1 MSKKVM
7 EIKVFGHFNPK
18 GFISFYFLL
27 MLFYFVY
34 CCITLMS
41 KSKLEGNVM
50 FKNAFGV
57 LQKVGKAL
65 MLPVA
70 LLPAAGIL
78 LALGAA
84 LQNPVLLDIAP
95 FLDNSG
101 VAKVASIMQ
110 NAGGIVF
117 GNLALLFAVG
127 VAVGLAGGEGVA
139 GLAAIIGYLIM
150 NVTMGTA
157 LGLTAEDVN
166 GLNYASIL
174 GVPTLQTGV
183 FGGIIVGI
191 IAAALYNKFYEIE
204 LPSYLGFFA
213 GKRFVPIVTAGTS
226 ILLGLLMLVIWPPI
240 QAGLNAF
247 SQNMVH
253 ANLTLSAFI
262 FGVIERS
269 LIPFGLH
276 HIFYSP
282 FWYEFG
288 EYVTKAGEVVRG
300 DQRIFMA
307 QISDNVQN
315 LTAGTFMTG
324 KFPFM
329 MFGLPAAALA
339 IYQEARPE
347 RKAVVGGLMASAALT
362 SFLTGI
368 TEPIEFSFLF
378 VAPVLFG
385 IHAIFAGLSF
395 MVMHLLNVKIGMT
408 FSGGLIDYILFGLIN
423 PQTNAWLVIP
433 VGLAFSVI
441 YYFGFRFA
449 IRKFNLKTPGREV
462 AEETADA
469 ADAQGNE
476 LPYQILEA
484 MGGKD
489 NIVHLDACI
498 TRLRV
503 SVKDVK
509 HVDKDRLKQLGA
521 AGVLE
526 VGNNIQ
532 AIFGPRSETIKG
544 QMKDIMSGK
553 KPSPATQPSAAKEV
567 EQQIEEVNPGALQN
581 EEKANEVFVSPIKGE
596 IKPITEVP
604 DSVFSG
610 KMMGDGFAILPSEGT
625 VVSPVDGKIVNV
637 FPTKH
642 AIGIVSD
649 GGREIL
655 IHVGIDTVNLKGQGF
670 ETLVSENDRVE
681 KGQALIKV
689 DLDFVKKNA
698 PSIITPVVFTN
709 LKQGEKVVLK
719 KQGAVELKEENIIS
733 IEK

>member
-1 MSKKVM
+1 
-7 EIKVFGHFNPK
+7 
-18 GFISFYFLL
+18 
-27 MLFYFVY
+27 
-34 CCITLMS
+34 
-41 KSKLEGNVM
+41 M
-50 FKNAFGV
+50 FKRAFGV
-57 LQKVGKAL
+57 LQKVGRAL

-84 LQNPVLLDIAP
+84 LKNPALLELAP
-95 FLDNSG
+95 FLDNNS
-101 VAKVASIMQ
+101 VKMVASIMQ
-110 NAGGIVF
+110 NAGDIVF
-117 GNLALLFAVG
+117 GNLPVLFAVG
-127 VAVGLAGGEGVA
+127 VAVGLAGGDGVA

-157 LGLTAEDVN
+157 GGITAEDVN
-166 GLNYASIL
+166 GLNYANVL
-174 GVPTLQTGV
+174 GIPTLQTGV

-191 IAAALYNKFYEIE
+191 IAASLYNKFYEME

-213 GKRFVPIVTAGTS
+213 GKRFVPIITAGTAV
-226 ILLGLLMLVIWPPI
+226 LLGLLMLIIWPPI
-240 QAGLNAF
+240 QTALNAF
-247 SQNMVH
+247 SQNMVN
-253 ANLTLSAFI
+253 ANLTISAFI

-300 DQRIFMA
+300 DQKIFMK
-307 QISDNVQN
+307 QITDNVQN

-339 IYQEARPE
+339 IYHEARPE
-347 RKAVVGGLMASAALT
+347 KKVVVGGLMASAALT

-368 TEPIEFSFLF
+368 TEPLEFSFLF

-395 MVMHLLNVKIGMT
+395 MTMHLLNVKIGMT

-423 PQTNAWLVIP
+423 PQTNAWIVIP
-433 VGLAFSVI
+433 VGLVFAVI

-449 IRKFNLKTPGREV
+449 IRKFDLKTPGREDV
-462 AEETADA
+462 GEKEETTDTGKGG
-469 ADAQGNE
+469 D
-476 LPYQILEA
+476 LPYEVLEA
-484 MGGKD
+484 MGGKE
-489 NIVHLDACI
+489 NISNLDACI

-503 SVKDVK
+503 SVNDINS
-509 HVDKDRLKQLGA
+509 VDKNRLKKLGA

-544 QMKDIMSGK
+544 QMKDIMNGK
-553 KPSPATQPSAAKEV
+553 RPRAVDKAPEDGV
-567 EQQIEEVNPGALQN
+567 MQQIEEVNPEALQT
-581 EEKANEVFVSPIKGE
+581 EGETSIFISPIKGE
-596 IKPITEVP
+596 VMPITEVP
-604 DSVFSG
+604 DAVFSE

-625 VVSPVDGKIVNV
+625 IVSPVDGKIINV

-642 AIGIVSD
+642 AIGILSD
-649 GGREIL
+649 SGREIL
-655 IHVGIDTVNLKGQGF
+655 IHIGIDTVKLKGEGF
-670 ETLVSENDRVE
+670 ELKVEENNRV
-681 KGQALIKV
+681 KAGQPLLSV
-689 DLDFVKKNA
+689 DLGFVKNHA

-709 LKQGEKVVLK
+709 LKEGEAVVINKV
-719 KQGAVELKEENIIS
+719 GMVELKEKGIIS
-733 IEK
+733 IS

>member
-1 MSKKVM
+1 
-7 EIKVFGHFNPK
+7 
-18 GFISFYFLL
+18 
-27 MLFYFVY
+27 
-34 CCITLMS
+34 
-41 KSKLEGNVM
+41 M
-50 FKNAFGV
+50 FKKAFGV

-84 LQNPVLLDIAP
+84 LRNPALLELAP
-95 FLDNSG
+95 FLNNGG
-101 VAKVASIMQ
+101 VDLVAAVMQ
-110 NAGGIVF
+110 KAGDIVF
-117 GNLALLFAVG
+117 GNLPLLFAVG

-150 NVTMGTA
+150 NVTMGTV
-157 LGLTAEDVN
+157 LGITPEDVN
-166 GLNYASIL
+166 GLNYANIL

-191 IAAALYNKFYEIE
+191 IAAALYNKFFEIE

-213 GKRFVPIVTAGTS
+213 GKRFVPIITAGTA
-226 ILLGLLMLVIWPPI
+226 ILLGLVMMVIWPPI
-240 QAGLNAF
+240 QNGLNAF

-262 FGVIERS
+262 FGVVERS

-288 EYVTKAGEVVRG
+288 QYTTQAGEVVRG

-307 QISDNVQN
+307 QIADNVQN

-339 IYQEARPE
+339 IYHEARPE
-347 RKAVVGGLMASAALT
+347 RKVVVGGLMVSAALT

-368 TEPIEFSFLF
+368 TEPLEFSFLF

-385 IHAIFAGLSF
+385 VHAIFAGLSF
-395 MVMHLLNVKIGMT
+395 MTMHLLNVKIGMT

-423 PQTNAWLVIP
+423 PQTNAWIVIP
-433 VGLAFSVI
+433 VGLVFAVI

-449 IRKFNLKTPGREV
+449 IRKFNLMTPGREAV
-462 AEETADA
+462 EEDGEEGGVKGQASD
-469 ADAQGNE
+469 
-476 LPYQILEA
+476 LPYEVLDA
-484 MGGKD
+484 MGGKE
-489 NIVHLDACI
+489 NIAHLDACI

-503 SVKDVK
+503 SVNDIGN
-509 HVDKDRLKQLGA
+509 VDKDRLKKLGA

-553 KPSPATQPSAAKEV
+553 RPRPVETNQATEV
-567 EQQIEEVNPGALQN
+567 EQQIEEVNPEALQTHHDADSAA
-581 EEKANEVFVSPIKGE
+581 ETFVSPIKGE

-604 DSVFSG
+604 DQVFSG
-610 KMMGDGFAILPSEGT
+610 KMMGDGFAIVPAEGT
-625 VVSPVDGKIVNV
+625 IVSPVDGKIVNL

-642 AIGIVSD
+642 AIGILSD
-649 GGREIL
+649 SGREIL

-670 ETLVSENDRVE
+670 ETLVSENDTVT
-681 KGQALIKV
+681 KGQPLLKV
-689 DLDFVKKNA
+689 DLDYIKENA
-698 PSIITPVVFTN
+698 TSIITPIVFTN
-709 LKQGEKVVLK
+709 LSEGESIVIN
-719 KQGAVELKEENIIS
+719 KEGNVDVKDENIITIS
-733 IEK
+733 K

>member
-1 MSKKVM
+1 MFKKV
-7 EIKVFGHFNPK
+7 
-18 GFISFYFLL
+18 
-27 MLFYFVY
+27 
-34 CCITLMS
+34 
-41 KSKLEGNVM
+41 
-50 FKNAFGV
+50 FGV

-84 LQNPVLLDIAP
+84 LQNPALLELAP
-95 FLDNSG
+95 FLDNNG
-101 VAKVASIMQ
+101 VEIVAQVMQ
-110 NAGGIVF
+110 KAGDIVF
-117 GNLALLFAVG
+117 ANLPVLFAVG

-139 GLAAIIGYLIM
+139 ALAAIIGYLIM

-157 LGLTAEDVN
+157 AGITAEDVN

-174 GVPTLQTGV
+174 GIPTLQTGV

-191 IAAALYNKFYEIE
+191 IAAALYNKFFEIE

-213 GKRFVPIVTAGTS
+213 GKRFVPIITAAAS
-226 ILLGLLMLVIWPPI
+226 VVLGLLMLVIWPPI
-240 QAGLNAF
+240 QDGLNAF

-262 FGVIERS
+262 FGLIERS

-288 EYVTKAGEVVRG
+288 QYVTNAGETVRG

-339 IYQEARPE
+339 IYHEARPE
-347 RKAVVGGLMASAALT
+347 KKVVVGGLMASAALT

-368 TEPIEFSFLF
+368 TEPLEFSFLF
-378 VAPVLFG
+378 VAPVLFAV
-385 IHAIFAGLSF
+385 HAVFAGLSF
-395 MVMHLLNVKIGMT
+395 MTMHLLDVKIGMT

-423 PQTNAWLVIP
+423 PQTNAWIVIP
-433 VGLAFSVI
+433 VGLVFAVI

-449 IRKFNLKTPGREV
+449 IRKFNLMTPGREEV
-462 AEETADA
+462 EDEETAASGKGGD
-469 ADAQGNE
+469 
-476 LPYQILEA
+476 LPYEVLDA
-484 MGGKD
+484 MGGQE
-489 NIVHLDACI
+489 NIAHLDACI

-503 SVKDVK
+503 SVNDIKN
-509 HVDKDRLKQLGA
+509 VDKERLKKLGA
-521 AGVLE
+521 SGVLE
-526 VGNNIQ
+526 IGNNIQ

-553 KPSPATQPSAAKEV
+553 RPRAVEKAPEGGV
-567 EQQIEEVNPGALQN
+567 EQQIEEVNPEALQT
-581 EEKANEVFVSPIKGE
+581 EHKEDSFIAPLKGE

-604 DSVFSG
+604 DAVFSG
-610 KMMGDGFAILPSEGT
+610 KMMGDGFAIVPAEGT
-625 VVSPVDGKIVNV
+625 VVSPVDGKIVNM

-642 AIGIVSD
+642 AIGILSD
-649 GGREIL
+649 SGREIL

-670 ETLVSENDRVE
+670 EALVAENDRVE
-681 KGQALIKV
+681 AGQPLLKV
-689 DLDFVKKNA
+689 DLDYIGENA
-698 PSIITPVVFTN
+698 TSTITPIVFTN
-709 LKQGEKVVLK
+709 LQQGEAIKINK
-719 KQGAVELKEENIIS
+719 PGAVDLKEKDIIVIS
-733 IEK
+733 KQ

>member
-1 MSKKVM
+1 METLNELYKKM
-7 EIKVFGHFNPK
+7 E
-18 GFISFYFLL
+18 
-27 MLFYFVY
+27 VY
-34 CCITLMS
+34 S
-41 KSKLEGNVM
+41 M
-50 FKNAFGV
+50 FKKAFGV

-84 LQNPVLLDIAP
+84 LLNPALLELAP
-95 FLDNSG
+95 FLDNST
-101 VAKVASIMQ
+101 VELIASVMQ
-110 NAGGIVF
+110 NAGNIIF
-117 GNLALLFAVG
+117 GNLPLLFAVG
-127 VAVGLAGGEGVA
+127 VAVGLAGGEGTA
-139 GLAAIIGYLIM
+139 GLAAIIGYLVM
-150 NVTMGTA
+150 NVTMGTV
-157 LGLTAEDVN
+157 LGITAEDVN
-166 GLNYASIL
+166 GLSYASVL
-174 GVPTLQTGV
+174 GIPTLQTGV

-191 IAAALYNKFYEIE
+191 LAASMYNKFYEIE

-213 GKRFVPIVTAGTS
+213 GKRFVPIITAATALVLG
-226 ILLGLLMLVIWPPI
+226 ILMIFIWPPI
-240 QAGLNAF
+240 QNGLNAF

-253 ANLTLSAFI
+253 ANLTISAFI

-288 EYVTKAGEVVRG
+288 EYATKAGEVVRG

-307 QISDNVQN
+307 QITDNVQN

-339 IYQEARPE
+339 IYHEAKPE
-347 RKAVVGGLMASAALT
+347 KKVFVGGLMASAALT

-378 VAPVLFG
+378 VAPILFG
-385 IHAIFAGLSF
+385 IHAIFAGFSF
-395 MVMHLLNVKIGMT
+395 MIMHLLDVKIGMT

-423 PQTNAWLVIP
+423 PQTNAWIVIP
-433 VGLAFSVI
+433 VGLVFAVV

-449 IRKFNLKTPGREV
+449 IRTFNLKTPGREL
-462 AEETADA
+462 EEEENQAPTGKAGSGDLA
-469 ADAQGNE
+469 SN
-476 LPYQILEA
+476 ILEA
-484 MGGKD
+484 MGGKG
-489 NIVHLDACI
+489 NIAHLDACI

-503 SVKDVK
+503 SVNDIKE
-509 HVDKDRLKQLGA
+509 VDKDQLKRLGA

-544 QMKDIMSGK
+544 QMKDIMNGK
-553 KPSPATQPSAAKEV
+553 KPSTTVKAPEKGV
-567 EQQIEEVNPGALQN
+567 EQQIEETNPEALQTTRST
-581 EEKANEVFVSPIKGE
+581 EDEGFMAPLKGE
-596 IKPITEVP
+596 LKPITEVP
-604 DSVFSG
+604 DQVFAG
-610 KMMGDGFAILPSEGT
+610 KMMGDGFAIVPAEGT
-625 VVSPVDGKIVNV
+625 IVSPVNGKIVNL

-642 AIGIVSD
+642 AIGILSD
-649 GGREIL
+649 SGREIL

-670 ETLVSENDRVE
+670 EALVSENDIVQQ
-681 KGQALIKV
+681 GQLLLKV
-689 DLDFVKKNA
+689 DLEYIKEHA
-698 PSIITPVVFTN
+698 TSTITPVVFTN
-709 LKQGEKVVLK
+709 LAEGEKVV
-719 KQGAVELKEENIIS
+719 
-733 IEK
+733 IEKPGQVNLKQAGIIKITK

>member
-1 MSKKVM
+1 
-7 EIKVFGHFNPK
+7 
-18 GFISFYFLL
+18 
-27 MLFYFVY
+27 
-34 CCITLMS
+34 
-41 KSKLEGNVM
+41 M
-50 FKNAFGV
+50 FKKAFGV

-84 LQNPVLLDIAP
+84 LRNPTLLELAP
-95 FLDNSG
+95 FLDNNA
-101 VAKVASIMQ
+101 VDMIAAVMQ
-110 NAGGIVF
+110 NAGDIVF

-127 VAVGLAGGEGVA
+127 VAVGLAGGEGTA
-139 GLAAIIGYLIM
+139 GLAALIGYLIM
-150 NVTMGTA
+150 NVTMGTV
-157 LGLTAEDVN
+157 LGIEAGDV
-166 GLNYASIL
+166 GQATVL
-174 GVPTLQTGV
+174 GISTLQTGV

-213 GKRFVPIVTAGTS
+213 GKRFVPIITAATAV
-226 ILLGLLMLVIWPPI
+226 ILGLVMIVIWPPI
-240 QAGLNAF
+240 QEGLNSF
-247 SQNMVH
+247 SHNMVN
-253 ANLTLSAFI
+253 ANLTISAFI
-262 FGVIERS
+262 FGVVERS

-282 FWYEFG
+282 FWFEFG
-288 EYVTKAGEVVRG
+288 QYVNNAGEVVKG
-300 DQRIFMA
+300 DQAIFMA

-339 IYQEARPE
+339 IYHEARPE
-347 RKAVVGGLMASAALT
+347 RKAIVGGLMVSAALT

-378 VAPVLFG
+378 VAPILFG
-385 IHAIFAGLSF
+385 IHAIFAGFSF
-395 MVMHLLNVKIGMT
+395 MIMHLLDVKIGMT

-423 PQTNAWLVIP
+423 PQTNAWLVVP
-433 VGLAFSVI
+433 VGLAFAVV

-462 AEETADA
+462 VEEEEEAVGES
-469 ADAQGNE
+469 GNE
-476 LPYQILEA
+476 LPYNILEA
-484 MGGKD
+484 MGGQE
-489 NIVHLDACI
+489 NIAHLDACI

-509 HVDKDRLKQLGA
+509 NVDKDRLKKLGA

-544 QMKDIMSGK
+544 QMKDIMTGK
-553 KPSPATQPSAAKEV
+553 RPKPAQSAAAGAEKV
-567 EQQIEEVNPGALQN
+567 EQQIEAVNPTALQN
-581 EEKANEVFVSPIKGE
+581 DVLKETSIISPIKGE

-604 DSVFSG
+604 DAVFSG
-610 KMMGDGFAILPSEGT
+610 KMMGDGFAIIPSDGT
-625 VVSPVDGKIVNV
+625 IVSPVDGKIVNL

-642 AIGIVSD
+642 AIGILSN

-655 IHVGIDTVNLKGQGF
+655 IHVGIDTVNLKGKGF
-670 ETLVSENDRVE
+670 ETLVSENDTVV
-681 KGQALIKV
+681 KGQPLLKV
-689 DLDFVKKNA
+689 DLDFVKQNA
-698 PSIITPVVFTN
+698 PSIITPIVFTN
-709 LKQGEKVVLK
+709 LEQGESVVLN
-719 KQGAVELKEENIIS
+719 KQGAVGLKEENIIS
-733 IEK
+733 ITK

>member
-1 MSKKVM
+1 
-7 EIKVFGHFNPK
+7 
-18 GFISFYFLL
+18 
-27 MLFYFVY
+27 
-34 CCITLMS
+34 
-41 KSKLEGNVM
+41 M

-84 LQNPVLLDIAP
+84 LTNPVLLDIAP

-101 VAKVASIMQ
+101 VKIVADIMKG
-110 NAGGIVF
+110 AGDVVF

-157 LGLTAEDVN
+157 LGLSAEDVN
-166 GLNYASIL
+166 GLNYANVL
-174 GVPTLQTGV
+174 GIPTLQTGV

-191 IAAALYNKFYEIE
+191 IAASLYNRFYEIE

-213 GKRFVPIVTAGTS
+213 GKRFVPIITAGTA
-226 ILLGLLMLVIWPPI
+226 ILLGLIMLIIWPPI
-240 QAGLNAF
+240 QTGLNAF

-288 EYVTKAGEVVRG
+288 EYATKAGEVVRG

-307 QISDNVQN
+307 QITDNVQN

-339 IYQEARPE
+339 IYHEARPE
-347 RKAVVGGLMASAALT
+347 RKVVVGGLMASAALT

-385 IHAIFAGLSF
+385 IHAVFAGLSF
-395 MVMHLLNVKIGMT
+395 MVMQLLDVKIGMT

-423 PQTNAWLVIP
+423 PQTHAWLVIP
-433 VGLAFSVI
+433 VGLVFAVI
-441 YYFGFRFA
+441 YYFGFRYA

-462 AEETADA
+462 VEEVDEGKTEKAGD
-469 ADAQGNE
+469 
-476 LPYQILEA
+476 LPYNILHA
-484 MGGKD
+484 MGGKE
-489 NIVHLDACI
+489 NIAHLDACI

-503 SVKDVK
+503 SVNDVK
-509 HVDKDRLKQLGA
+509 NVDKEQLKKLGA

-553 KPSPATQPSAAKEV
+553 KPVPVVKAPEKGV
-567 EQQIEEVNPGALQN
+567 EQQIEEINPEALQTEN
-581 EEKANEVFVSPIKGE
+581 KREDYFISPIKGE
-596 IKPITEVP
+596 VKPITDVP
-604 DSVFSG
+604 DQVFSG
-610 KMMGDGFAILPSEGT
+610 KMMGDGFAIIPTDGMI
-625 VVSPVDGKIVNV
+625 VSPVDGKVINL

-642 AIGIVSD
+642 ALGLLSD
-649 GGREIL
+649 SGREIL
-655 IHVGIDTVNLKGQGF
+655 IHVGIDTVKLKGEGF

-681 KGQALIKV
+681 AGQPLLKV
-689 DLDFVKKNA
+689 DLDYIKANA
-698 PSIITPVVFTN
+698 PSIITPIVFTN
-709 LKQGEKVVLK
+709 LAQGETVHIK
-719 KQGAVELKEENIIS
+719 KTGTVEMKEESIIEIIKS
-733 IEK
+733 

>member
-1 MSKKVM
+1 
-7 EIKVFGHFNPK
+7 
-18 GFISFYFLL
+18 
-27 MLFYFVY
+27 
-34 CCITLMS
+34 
-41 KSKLEGNVM
+41 M

-84 LQNPVLLDIAP
+84 LVNPALLDLAP
-95 FLDNSG
+95 FLDNSA
-101 VAKVASIMQ
+101 VAMVASVMK
-110 NAGGIVF
+110 NAGDIVF
-117 GNLALLFAVG
+117 GNLPLLFAVG
-127 VAVGLAGGEGVA
+127 VAIGLAGGEGTA

-150 NVTMGTA
+150 NVTMGTV
-157 LGLTAEDVN
+157 LGIDPKEIN
-166 GLNYASIL
+166 GTNYVSVL
-174 GVPTLQTGV
+174 GIPTLQTGV

-191 IAAALYNKFYEIE
+191 IAATLYNKFFEIE

-213 GKRFVPIVTAGTS
+213 GKRFVPIVTAGTA

-240 QAGLNAF
+240 QSGLNAF
-247 SQNMVH
+247 SNNMVN
-253 ANLTLSAFI
+253 ANLTLSAFV

-282 FWYEFG
+282 FWFEFG
-288 EYVTKAGEVVRG
+288 NYTTKAGQVVHG

-307 QISDNVQN
+307 QISDHVKN

-339 IYQEARPE
+339 IYHEARPE
-347 RKAVVGGLMASAALT
+347 KKVFVGGLMASAALT

-378 VAPVLFG
+378 VAPLLFG

-395 MVMHLLNVKIGMT
+395 MVMHLLDVKIGMT

-423 PQTNAWLVIP
+423 PQTHAWIVIP
-433 VGLAFSVI
+433 VGLVFAVI

-449 IRKFNLKTPGREV
+449 IRKFNLKTPGREL
-462 AEETADA
+462 EEEEDQVQTGKAGSGDLA
-469 ADAQGNE
+469 AN
-476 LPYQILEA
+476 ILAA
-484 MGGKD
+484 MGGKE
-489 NIVHLDACI
+489 NISHLDACI

-503 SVKDVK
+503 SVNDIKDV
-509 HVDKDRLKQLGA
+509 DKNQLKKLGA

-544 QMKDIMSGK
+544 QMKDIMAGK
-553 KPSPATQPSAAKEV
+553 RPSATT
-567 EQQIEEVNPGALQN
+567 VNVDKQ
-581 EEKANEVFVSPIKGE
+581 EKAPVAAPTQVKASEVFVAPIKGE
-596 IKPITEVP
+596 IKEITEVP
-604 DSVFSG
+604 DQVFAG
-610 KMMGDGFAILPSEGT
+610 KMMGDGFAIVPSEGL
-625 VVSPVDGKIVNV
+625 VVSPVDGKIVNL

-642 AIGIVSD
+642 AIGILSD

-670 ETLVSENDRVE
+670 ETLVSENDRVV
-681 KGQALIKV
+681 KGQPLLKV
-689 DLDFVKKNA
+689 DLDYIKEHA
-698 PSIITPVVFTN
+698 TSTITPIVFTN
-709 LKQGEKVVLK
+709 LAEGEKIVIEKQGLVDV
-719 KQGAVELKEENIIS
+719 KQEGIIK
-733 IEK
+733 ITK

>member
-1 MSKKVM
+1 
-7 EIKVFGHFNPK
+7 
-18 GFISFYFLL
+18 
-27 MLFYFVY
+27 
-34 CCITLMS
+34 
-41 KSKLEGNVM
+41 M
-50 FKNAFGV
+50 FKKAFGV

-78 LALGAA
+78 LAFGNA
-84 LQNPVLLDIAP
+84 LQNPALLDLAP
-95 FLDNSG
+95 FLENGG
-101 VAKVASIMQ
+101 VEMVASVME
-110 NAGGIVF
+110 NAGNIVF
-117 GNLALLFAVG
+117 SNLALLFAVG

-139 GLAAIIGYLIM
+139 ALAAIIGYLIM
-150 NVTMGTA
+150 NVTMGTV
-157 LGLTAEDVN
+157 LGIEAKDLE
-166 GLNYASIL
+166 GSMEYANVL
-174 GVPTLQTGV
+174 GIPTLQTGV

-191 IAAALYNKFYEIE
+191 LAASMYNKFFEIE

-213 GKRFVPIVTAGTS
+213 GKRFVPIATAAS
-226 ILLGLLMLVIWPPI
+226 AVVLGLLMIIIWPPI
-240 QAGLNAF
+240 QSALNAF

-253 ANLTLSAFI
+253 ANLTLSAFV

-288 EYVTKAGEVVRG
+288 QYTTNAGELVRG

-307 QISDNVQN
+307 EIKDRVQD
-315 LTAGTFMTG
+315 LSAGTFMTG

-339 IYQEARPE
+339 IYHEARPE
-347 RKAVVGGLMASAALT
+347 RKAIVGGLMASAALT

-368 TEPIEFSFLF
+368 TEPLEFSFLF

-395 MVMHLLNVKIGMT
+395 MTMHLLDVKIGMT

-423 PQTNAWLVIP
+423 PQTNAWIVIP
-433 VGLAFSVI
+433 VGIVFAVI

-449 IRKFNLKTPGREV
+449 IRKFNLKTPGREDVEEEDV
-462 AEETADA
+462 AEGENIGGD
-469 ADAQGNE
+469 

-484 MGGKD
+484 MGGQE
-489 NIVHLDACI
+489 NISHLDACI

-503 SVKDVK
+503 SVNDIKDV
-509 HVDKDRLKQLGA
+509 DKNRLKKLGA
-521 AGVLE
+521 SGVLE

-544 QMKDIMSGK
+544 QMKDIMTGK
-553 KPSPATQPSAAKEV
+553 KPRPAEKAPEKGV
-567 EQQIEEVNPGALQN
+567 EQQIEEVNPEALQT
-581 EEKANEVFVSPIKGE
+581 EHKGEDVFVSPIKGE
-596 IKPITEVP
+596 IKPITDVP
-604 DSVFSG
+604 DAVFSG
-610 KMMGDGFAILPSEGT
+610 KMMGDGFAIVPSEGT
-625 VVSPVDGKIVNV
+625 IVSPVDGKIVNL

-642 AIGIVSD
+642 ALGLLSD
-649 GGREIL
+649 SGREIL

-670 ETLVSENDRVE
+670 ETLVKENDRVE
-681 KGQALIKV
+681 KGQPLLKV
-689 DLDFVKKNA
+689 DLDFVKENA
-698 PSIITPVVFTN
+698 PSIMTPIVFTN
-709 LKQGEKVVLK
+709 LAEGEAVVINK
-719 KQGAVELKEENIIS
+719 TGSVDLKEEDIIT
-733 IEK
+733 IKK

>member
-1 MSKKVM
+1 
-7 EIKVFGHFNPK
+7 
-18 GFISFYFLL
+18 
-27 MLFYFVY
+27 
-34 CCITLMS
+34 
-41 KSKLEGNVM
+41 M
-50 FKNAFGV
+50 FKKAFGV

-84 LQNPVLLDIAP
+84 LRNPTLLELAP

-101 VAKVASIMQ
+101 VDMVAAVMQ
-110 NAGGIVF
+110 NAGDIVF

-127 VAVGLAGGEGVA
+127 VAVGLAGGEGTA
-139 GLAAIIGYLIM
+139 GLAALIGYLIM
-150 NVTMGTA
+150 NVTMGTV
-157 LGLTAEDVN
+157 LGIEPGDV
-166 GLNYASIL
+166 GQATVL
-174 GVPTLQTGV
+174 GISTLQTGV

-191 IAAALYNKFYEIE
+191 IAASLYNRFYEIE

-213 GKRFVPIVTAGTS
+213 GKRFVPIITAAS
-226 ILLGLLMLVIWPPI
+226 AVILGLIMIVIWPPV
-240 QAGLNAF
+240 QSGLNSF
-247 SQNMVH
+247 SHNMVNS
-253 ANLTLSAFI
+253 NLTLSAFV

-282 FWYEFG
+282 FWFEFG
-288 EYVTKAGEVVRG
+288 EYVNKAGDVVKG
-300 DQRIFMA
+300 DQAIFMA
-307 QISDNVQN
+307 QIRDNVQN

-347 RKAVVGGLMASAALT
+347 RKAVVGGLMVSAALT

-378 VAPVLFG
+378 VAPILFG
-385 IHAIFAGLSF
+385 IHAIFAGFSF
-395 MVMHLLNVKIGMT
+395 MIMQLLNVKIGMT

-433 VGLAFSVI
+433 VGLGFAVI

-462 AEETADA
+462 EEVEDEVTDKT
-469 ADAQGNE
+469 GNE
-476 LPYQILEA
+476 LPYNILEA
-484 MGGKD
+484 MGGQS
-489 NIVHLDACI
+489 NIAHLDACI

-503 SVKDVK
+503 SVNDIKN
-509 HVDKDRLKQLGA
+509 VDKNRLKKLGA

-544 QMKDIMSGK
+544 QMQDIISGK
-553 KPSPATQPSAAKEV
+553 RPKPASNAASGAQKV
-567 EQQIEEVNPGALQN
+567 EQQIEAVNPSALQN
-581 EEKANEVFVSPIKGE
+581 DTVKETTIISPIKGE

-604 DSVFSG
+604 DAVFSG
-610 KMMGDGFAILPSEGT
+610 KMMGDGFAIVPSEGT
-625 VVSPVDGKIVNV
+625 IVSPVDGKIVNL

-642 AIGIVSD
+642 AIGILSN

-670 ETLVSENDRVE
+670 ETLVSENDTVTQ
-681 KGQALIKV
+681 GQPLLKV
-689 DLDFVKKNA
+689 DLDYIKQNA
-698 PSIITPVVFTN
+698 PSIITPIVFTN
-709 LKQGEKVVLK
+709 LEQGETIVLK
-719 KQGAVELKEENIIS
+719 KQGEVGLKEENIIS
-733 IEK
+733 ITK

>member
-1 MSKKVM
+1 
-7 EIKVFGHFNPK
+7 
-18 GFISFYFLL
+18 
-27 MLFYFVY
+27 
-34 CCITLMS
+34 
-41 KSKLEGNVM
+41 M

-84 LQNPVLLDIAP
+84 LVNPALLDLAP
-95 FLDNSG
+95 FLDNSA
-101 VAKVASIMQ
+101 VAMVASVMK
-110 NAGGIVF
+110 NAGDIVF
-117 GNLALLFAVG
+117 GNLPLLFAVG
-127 VAVGLAGGEGVA
+127 VAIGLAGGEGTA

-150 NVTMGTA
+150 NVTMGTV
-157 LGLTAEDVN
+157 LGIDPKEIN
-166 GLNYASIL
+166 GTNYVSVL
-174 GVPTLQTGV
+174 GIPTLQTGV

-191 IAAALYNKFYEIE
+191 IAAALYNKFFEIE

-213 GKRFVPIVTAGTS
+213 GKRFVPIVTAGTA

-240 QAGLNAF
+240 QSGLNAF
-247 SQNMVH
+247 SNNMVN
-253 ANLTLSAFI
+253 ANLTLSAFV

-282 FWYEFG
+282 FWFEFG
-288 EYVTKAGEVVRG
+288 NYTTKAGQVVHG

-307 QISDNVQN
+307 QISDHVKN

-339 IYQEARPE
+339 IYHEARPE
-347 RKAVVGGLMASAALT
+347 KKVFVGGLMASAALT

-378 VAPVLFG
+378 VAPLLFG

-395 MVMHLLNVKIGMT
+395 MVMHLLDVKIGMT

-423 PQTNAWLVIP
+423 PQTHAWIVIP
-433 VGLAFSVI
+433 VGLVFAVI

-449 IRKFNLKTPGREV
+449 IRKFNLKTPGREL
-462 AEETADA
+462 EEEEDQVQTGKAGSGDLA
-469 ADAQGNE
+469 AN
-476 LPYQILEA
+476 ILAA
-484 MGGKD
+484 MGGKE
-489 NIVHLDACI
+489 NISHLDACI

-503 SVKDVK
+503 SVNDIKDV
-509 HVDKDRLKQLGA
+509 DKNQLKKLGA

-544 QMKDIMSGK
+544 QMKDIMAGK
-553 KPSPATQPSAAKEV
+553 RPSATT
-567 EQQIEEVNPGALQN
+567 VNVVKQDEAPVAAPTQA
-581 EEKANEVFVSPIKGE
+581 KANEVFVAPIKGE
-596 IKPITEVP
+596 IKEITEVP
-604 DSVFSG
+604 DQVFAG
-610 KMMGDGFAILPSEGT
+610 KMMGDGFAIVPSEGL
-625 VVSPVDGKIVNV
+625 VVSPVDGKIVNL

-642 AIGIVSD
+642 AIGILSD

-670 ETLVSENDRVE
+670 ETLVSENDRVV
-681 KGQALIKV
+681 KGQPLLKV
-689 DLDFVKKNA
+689 DLDYIKEHA
-698 PSIITPVVFTN
+698 TSTITPIVFTN
-709 LKQGEKVVLK
+709 LAEGEKIVIEKQGLVDV
-719 KQGAVELKEENIIS
+719 KQEGIIK
-733 IEK
+733 ITK